1 MNDFIEKLHSYH
13 LFTLQSRI
21 YNKLLMFSHSIK
33 TNSRAPF
40 ELKSQIDLPAPDDDL
55 VNQTD
60 QTQEVYSLRR
70 GRTMIKNKIPETKYD
85 TLTFKH
91 FFPKLLKSCK
101 HLDFAVSKDS
111 FSTQINLNL
120 NDNLNIFLAK
130 FPKFDIKYTAFF
142 RKKKKKMGKSK
153 RNKAK

>member
-1 MNDFIEKLHSYH
+1 
-13 LFTLQSRI
+13 
-21 YNKLLMFSHSIK
+21 
-33 TNSRAPF
+33 
-40 ELKSQIDLPAPDDDL
+40 
-55 VNQTD
+55 
-60 QTQEVYSLRR
+60 
-70 GRTMIKNKIPETKYD
+70 MIKNKIPETKYD

-101 HLDFAVSKDS
+101 HLDFAASKDS